1 MPKNSIL
8 EDGSTRKACPQ
19 PHPLITVFEL
29 LSSPWI
35 PPVFSGILHT
45 HMCGISAYLSK
56 LSATLQR
63 GNCG

>member
-45 HMCGISAYLSK
+45 HM
-56 LSATLQR
+56 
-63 GNCG
+63 